1 MLFRESRIFNWD
13 LLQATLNSYYEARS
27 YKKKKKKFKRK
38 KETLFKD
45 AGDKRFQLAIDLKLF
60 RS

>member
-13 LLQATLNSYYEARS
+13 LLQATLNSHYEARS

-38 KETLFKD
+38 KETLFTKTLEIK
-45 AGDKRFQLAIDLKLF
+45 GFN
-60 RS
+60 